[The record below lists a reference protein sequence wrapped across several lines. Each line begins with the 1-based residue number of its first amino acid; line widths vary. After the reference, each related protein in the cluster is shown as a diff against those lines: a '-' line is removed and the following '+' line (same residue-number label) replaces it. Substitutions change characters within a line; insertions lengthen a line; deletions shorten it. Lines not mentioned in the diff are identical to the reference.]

1 MFKLLFLLFLIVP
14 VVEIYLLIEVG
25 SRIGAAST
33 VLLIILTAMLG
44 AFLLRI
50 QGITT
55 LARVQQSLDQG
66 ELPATE
72 LIGGLML
79 LLAGALLLTPGFFTD
94 AVGFICLIPDIRN
107 RVANSLLQSFF
118 RTHVQKHQS
127 SPVTLEGEYW
137 EE

>member
-1 MFKLLFLLFLIVP
+1 LFKLLFLLFLIVP

-33 VLLIILTAMLG
+33 ILLIIFTAMLG
-44 AFLLRI
+44 AVLLRI

-55 LARVQQSLDQG
+55 LARVQQSLNQG
-66 ELPATE
+66 KLPATD
-72 LIGGLML
+72 LVGGLML

-107 RVANSLLQSFF
+107 RVANSLLQSVF
-118 RTHVQKHQS
+118 RKHIQKHQS

>member
-1 MFKLLFLLFLIVP
+1 
-14 VVEIYLLIEVG
+14 
-25 SRIGAAST
+25 
-33 VLLIILTAMLG
+33 MLG

-66 ELPATE
+66 KLPATE

-107 RVANSLLQSFF
+107 RVANSLLKSFF
-118 RTHVQKHQS
+118 QTHVQKQES